1 MEVAEFIEETS
12 RIEKYYEKELD
23 KFQRD
28 IWYQELKNQPINRYR
43 QIINQIFRKCKFMPK
58 LADIISIDEELPY
71 LKKNKEVI
79 QKVECNVCQGLG
91 LIFYKKNIENGD
103 KKIKYDFVAR
113 CNCKNGLEYTYDG
126 TTISD
131 SKHRSKFYIPTAQQL
146 GL

>member
-28 IWYQELKNQPINRYR
+28 IWYQELKNQPVNRYR

-71 LKKNKEVI
+71 TQINKEVTE
-79 QKVECNVCQGLG
+79 KVKCNKCKGLG
-91 LIFYKKNIENGD
+91 LIFYKKIINNGS
-103 KKIKYDFVAR
+103 KKLKYEFVAR
-113 CNCKNGLEYTYDG
+113 CDCKNGLEYAYDG

-131 SKHRSKFYIPTAQQL
+131 SRYRSKFYVPTAQQL